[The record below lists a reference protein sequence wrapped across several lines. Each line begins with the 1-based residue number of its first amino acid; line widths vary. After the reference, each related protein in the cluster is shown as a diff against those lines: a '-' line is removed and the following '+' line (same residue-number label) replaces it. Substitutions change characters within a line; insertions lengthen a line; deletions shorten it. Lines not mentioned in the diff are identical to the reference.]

1 MISLKNIYNIS
12 IVIKSLFGLALLV
25 FLILLLLVLVF
36 LIIFERGLKVLFKLD
51 VGFFKS
57 IKEIFNERISEFFSF
72 FAFLAVELGPDF
84 DSVVKLESSVG
95 LVGDESDTID
105 FVGGGLRLA

>member
-1 MISLKNIYNIS
+1 MIFF
-12 IVIKSLFGLALLV
+12 V
-25 FLILLLLVLVF
+25 LLLLILVF
-36 LIIFERGLKVLFKLD
+36 LIILKCGLKVLFKLG

-72 FAFLAVELGPDF
+72 FAFLAIELGPDF
-84 DSVVKLESSVG
+84 DSVVKLESSGG

-105 FVGGGLRLA
+105 FVRGGLRLA